1 MYAEY
6 SDHCR
11 SVHRVCGQ
19 LGKTIDWLCYCKKR
33 IGMFPK
39 RRTMNKYVCVFKKEG
54 DNKHLSQCKEKEWK
68 QDDICDGGYVCGI
81 WRV

>member
-1 MYAEY
+1 MLNIQIIAVVYIVYVDNSARLSTGYA
-6 SDHCR
+6 
-11 SVHRVCGQ
+11 
-19 LGKTIDWLCYCKKR
+19 TAKKR

-54 DNKHLSQCKEKEWK
+54 DNKHLSQCKEKKWK